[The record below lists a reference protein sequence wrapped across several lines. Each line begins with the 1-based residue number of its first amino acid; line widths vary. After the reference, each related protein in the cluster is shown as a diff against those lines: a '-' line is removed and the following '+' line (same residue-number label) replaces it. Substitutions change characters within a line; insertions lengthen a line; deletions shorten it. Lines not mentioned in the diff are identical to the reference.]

1 MLDSLSCQTIFKL
14 SQYNTIC
21 MNSNLSETISGT
33 KRFKY
38 GSLILV
44 FVLFSN
50 ICFGQLPPELQNPEL
65 VSINRMPM
73 RANAF
78 AFENWA
84 SANGFD
90 KEKSANFLSLNG
102 EWKFNWVQ
110 DPNKR
115 PIGFYESSF
124 DDSKW
129 GLFKIPASWEINGY
143 GLPIYV
149 NQPYD
154 FAGHNLRY
162 GKMNPP
168 YDIPANNNPV
178 GSYRKKIFLPK
189 GFKGKQVFLHV
200 GNAKSCLFVWVN
212 GKKVGYS
219 EDSKLAAEFDITNYL
234 IEGENLIGFQVFR
247 WSDASYLECQDMF
260 RFSGIERDVYLFATN
275 KLNIRDFKIKAE
287 LDQQYENG
295 LLDVKVEV
303 DNYKLEKGYL
313 SKKDSFNIEVQL
325 KDISGKTIFQER
337 TKDFATVLGNYH
349 SFISFKTSIPN
360 VKAWSAESPYLYTL
374 YLILKNKEG
383 DVLEIIPQR
392 VGFKKIEIIG
402 SNFLVNGKRI
412 FLKGVNR
419 HEHHPRNGHVL
430 SKEDMLKDMEM
441 MKKLNINA
449 VRHSHYPP
457 DPYWMELCDIYG
469 LYVVDEA
476 NIESHGL
483 GYDLNTT
490 LGNKSVW
497 KEAHM
502 QRVQR
507 MFERDKNHTSIITW
521 SLGNEAGDGSN
532 FYAAYDWLKMQ
543 TSLPIQYER
552 DIDYGKPNNT
562 PFSEIF
568 CPQYISPDG
577 MLKYA
582 KSNAKLP
589 HIQSEYAHIMGNSL
603 GNFKDYWNVIENN
616 PKLQGGFIW
625 EWIDQSIDTV
635 KNGKRIKAYGGDFPL
650 EGPVDENLSDNN
662 FCVKGVVDAYRNLTP
677 MAMEVKQVYQNI
689 KTKFDGINRIVIK
702 NGFFFKSLNN
712 VYLRWALQEN
722 GLVKET
728 GKLEAIHIEPQEEQ
742 SFLIATNFKR
752 NASKEYQLN
761 IYYALK
767 TAEPFLSQDYLI
779 ASEQFLLNELQ
790 ANNSTPSFKNG
801 LSVSKSNQI
810 LQIKG
815 RSFSVKFDIEKGLL
829 NSYLKNGDE
838 IIQSGPIPSFW
849 RAPTD
854 NDIGAGFN
862 KSLRIWRNIYES
874 SSAVEHS
881 ISSIDNG
888 LIKVVFTK
896 TLLNGDAKHRQV
908 YSIYSDGSI
917 QVENMFEAIKGKYPL
932 LLRAGNDLTISG
944 DFANINWY
952 GRGPGENYW
961 DRKTNTFIGQY
972 TQTIDEQYYP
982 YARPQESGNHTEVR
996 WVSFSNSTG
1005 RKIKFIYNDSLLSF
1019 SALPYHLNDLDPEM
1033 NKKQYQSGELIKRP
1047 EIYLHI
1053 DLNQTGLQGM
1063 DSWGAWP
1070 LEKYRV
1076 PFKNYAYSYWIKF
1089 D

>member
-1 MLDSLSCQTIFKL
+1 
-14 SQYNTIC
+14 
-21 MNSNLSETISGT
+21 MNSVLSGT
-33 KRFKY
+33 NSGTIQFKY
-38 GSLILV
+38 GLSILF
-44 FVLFSN
+44 FVLVSSN
-50 ICFGQLPPELQNPEL
+50 CVGQLPPELQNPEL
-65 VSINRMPM
+65 VSVNRMPM

-78 AFENWA
+78 AFENWNT
-84 SANGFD
+84 ANKFE
-90 KEKSANFLSLNG
+90 KEQSANFFSLNG
-102 EWKFNWVQ
+102 DWKFNWVQ

-115 PIGFYESSF
+115 PVDFFESSF

-129 GLFKIPASWEINGY
+129 GLFKIPASWEVNGY

-162 GKMNPP
+162 NKMNPP

-189 GFKGKQVFLHV
+189 GFNGKQVFLHV

-234 IEGENLIGFQVFR
+234 IEGENLIAFQVFR

-275 KLNIRDFKIKAE
+275 KLNIRDIKINAS
-287 LDQQYENG
+287 LDQSYKNG
-295 LLDVKVEV
+295 LLDIKIEV

-313 SKKDSFNIEVQL
+313 SKKDSFNIELQL
-325 KDISGKTIFQER
+325 KDGTGKIIFQDQ
-337 TKDFATVLGNYH
+337 TKEYGTVLGNYK
-349 SFISFKTSIPN
+349 SIVSFKSGIPS
-360 VKAWSAESPYLYTL
+360 VKSWSAETPYLYTL
-374 YLILKNKEG
+374 YLILKNKGGE
-383 DVLEIIPQR
+383 VLEIIPQR
-392 VGFKKIEIIG
+392 IGFKKIEIIG
-402 SNFLVNGKRI
+402 ADFLVNGKRI

-507 MFERDKNHTSIITW
+507 MFERDKNHTAVITW

-677 MAMEVKQVYQNI
+677 MALEVKQVYQNI
-689 KTKFDGINRIVIK
+689 KTNFDGINRIVIK
-702 NGFFFKSLNN
+702 NGFFFRPLNN

-728 GKLEAIHIEPQEEQ
+728 GKIEAIHIEPQEEQ

-752 NASKEYQLN
+752 NANKEYQLN

-767 TAEPFLSQDYLI
+767 TEEPFLNQDYII

-790 ANNSTPSFKNG
+790 ANNSTPTFKNG

-815 RSFSVKFDIEKGLL
+815 RSFSVKFDIEKGVL
-829 NSYLKNGDE
+829 NSYIMNGDE

-874 SSAVEHS
+874 TSALEYS
-881 ISSIDNG
+881 ISSIDKG
-888 LIKVVFTK
+888 LIKVFFTK
-896 TLLNGDAKHRQV
+896 TLLNGDAKHRQI

-917 QVENMFEAIKGKYPL
+917 QVENMFEAVKGKYPL

-961 DRKTNTFIGQY
+961 DRKTNTYIGQY
-972 TQTIDEQYYP
+972 TQTVDEQYYP

-996 WVSFSNSTG
+996 WVSFSNSKG

-1033 NKKQYQSGELIKRP
+1033 NKKQYHSGELIKRP
-1047 EIYLHI
+1047 EIYLHM

-1076 PFKNYAYSYWIKF
+1076 PFKNYTYSYWIKF

>member
-1 MLDSLSCQTIFKL
+1 M
-14 SQYNTIC
+14 
-21 MNSNLSETISGT
+21 
-33 KRFKY
+33 
-38 GSLILV
+38 
-44 FVLFSN
+44 
-50 ICFGQLPPELQNPEL
+50 
-65 VSINRMPM
+65 
-73 RANAF
+73 
-78 AFENWA
+78 
-84 SANGFD
+84 
-90 KEKSANFLSLNG
+90 
-102 EWKFNWVQ
+102 
-110 DPNKR
+110 
-115 PIGFYESSF
+115 
-124 DDSKW
+124 
-129 GLFKIPASWEINGY
+129 
-143 GLPIYV
+143 
-149 NQPYD
+149 
-154 FAGHNLRY
+154 
-162 GKMNPP
+162 
-168 YDIPANNNPV
+168 
-178 GSYRKKIFLPK
+178 
-189 GFKGKQVFLHV
+189 HV

-219 EDSKLAAEFDITNYL
+219 EDSKLAAEFDITGYL
-234 IEGENLIGFQVFR
+234 KEGENLIAFQVFR

-260 RFSGIERDVYLFATN
+260 RFSGIEREVYLFATN

-295 LLDVKVEV
+295 LLDIKVEV

-313 SKKDSFNIEVQL
+313 SKKDSFNIEVLL

-374 YLILKNKEG
+374 YLILKNKDG

-457 DPYWMELCDIYG
+457 DPYWMELCDKYG

-483 GYDLNTT
+483 GYDLSVT
-490 LGNKSVW
+490 LGNKSIW

-507 MFERDKNHTSIITW
+507 MYERDKNHTSVITW

-532 FYAAYDWLKMQ
+532 FYTAFDWLKMQ

-582 KSNAKLP
+582 KSNAELP

-603 GNFKDYWNVIENN
+603 GNFKDYWKIIENN

-677 MAMEVKQVYQNI
+677 MALEVKQVYQNI
-689 KTKFDGINRIVIK
+689 KTSYQGNNQILIK

-728 GKLEAIHIEPQEEQ
+728 GKIEAIHIEPQEEH

-752 NASKEYQLN
+752 NA
-761 IYYALK
+761 
-767 TAEPFLSQDYLI
+767 
-779 ASEQFLLNELQ
+779 
-790 ANNSTPSFKNG
+790 
-801 LSVSKSNQI
+801 
-810 LQIKG
+810 
-815 RSFSVKFDIEKGLL
+815 
-829 NSYLKNGDE
+829 
-838 IIQSGPIPSFW
+838 
-849 RAPTD
+849 
-854 NDIGAGFN
+854 N
-862 KSLRIWRNIYES
+862 KLY
-874 SSAVEHS
+874 
-881 ISSIDNG
+881 
-888 LIKVVFTK
+888 K
-896 TLLNGDAKHRQV
+896 
-908 YSIYSDGSI
+908 
-917 QVENMFEAIKGKYPL
+917 
-932 LLRAGNDLTISG
+932 
-944 DFANINWY
+944 
-952 GRGPGENYW
+952 
-961 DRKTNTFIGQY
+961 
-972 TQTIDEQYYP
+972 
-982 YARPQESGNHTEVR
+982 
-996 WVSFSNSTG
+996 
-1005 RKIKFIYNDSLLSF
+1005 
-1019 SALPYHLNDLDPEM
+1019 
-1033 NKKQYQSGELIKRP
+1033 
-1047 EIYLHI
+1047 
-1053 DLNQTGLQGM
+1053 
-1063 DSWGAWP
+1063 
-1070 LEKYRV
+1070 
-1076 PFKNYAYSYWIKF
+1076 
-1089 D
+1089 

>member
-1 MLDSLSCQTIFKL
+1 MSAYIFYAMTCVLRSMHLAILRFQSVVFLLFLSNYAIA
-14 SQYNTIC
+14 
-21 MNSNLSETISGT
+21 
-33 KRFKY
+33 
-38 GSLILV
+38 
-44 FVLFSN
+44 
-50 ICFGQLPPELQNPEL
+50 QLPPELENPET
-65 VSINRMPM
+65 VSYNRMPM

-78 AFENWA
+78 AFENWIT
-84 SANGFD
+84 ANSFD
-90 KEKSANFLSLNG
+90 KEKSANYFSLNG

-110 DPNKR
+110 NPNMR
-115 PIGFYESSF
+115 PDRFYEN
-124 DDSKW
+124 DYNDKDW
-129 GLFKIPASWEINGY
+129 GLFKIPASWEVNGY

-154 FAGHNLRY
+154 FAGHRLRY
-162 GKMNPP
+162 NKMNPP

-178 GSYRKKIFLPK
+178 GSYRKKIILPK

-219 EDSKLAAEFDITNYL
+219 EDSKLAAEFDITSYL
-234 IEGENLIGFQVFR
+234 KEGENLIAFQVFR

-275 KLNIRDFKIKAE
+275 KLNIRDFKINAG
-287 LDQQYENG
+287 LDQQYING
-295 LLDVKVEV
+295 ELAISLEV
-303 DNYKLEKGYL
+303 DNYKSEKGYL
-313 SKKDSFNIEVQL
+313 SKKDSFQVEVQL
-325 KDISGKTIFQER
+325 KDALGNIVYQDR
-337 TKDFATVLGNYH
+337 TKEFETVLGNYH
-349 SFISFKTSIPN
+349 SIVSFKTTIANIKS
-360 VKAWSAESPYLYTL
+360 WSAEAPYLYTL

-383 DVLEIIPQR
+383 DILEIIPQR
-392 VGFKKIEIIG
+392 VGFKKIEING
-402 SNFLVNGKRI
+402 ADFLVNGKRV
-412 FLKGVNR
+412 FFKGVNR

-457 DPYWMELCDIYG
+457 DPYWMQLCDIYG

-483 GYDLNTT
+483 GYDLSVT
-490 LGNKSVW
+490 LGNKPIW

-507 MFERDKNHTSIITW
+507 MYERDKNHTAVVTW

-532 FYAAYDWLKMQ
+532 FYAAYDWLKKQ
-543 TSLPIQYER
+543 TNLPIQYER

-562 PFSEIF
+562 PFSQIF
-568 CPQYISPDG
+568 CPQYIAPAD

-582 KSNAKLP
+582 QSNAKLP

-603 GNFKDYWNVIENN
+603 GNFKDYWDIIENN

-625 EWIDQSIDTV
+625 EWIDQSIDTI

-650 EGPVDENLSDNN
+650 EGPVDENISDNN

-677 MAMEVKQVYQNI
+677 MALEVKQVYQNI
-689 KTKFDGINRIVIK
+689 KTIWQGNNTIAIK
-702 NGFFFKSLNN
+702 NGFFFKPLDNI
-712 VYLRWALQEN
+712 YLYWALQEN
-722 GLVKET
+722 GVIKET
-728 GKLEAIHIEPQEEQ
+728 GKIESIQLAPQQEKQ
-742 SFLIATNFKR
+742 FLIATKFKQK
-752 NASKEYQLN
+752 ADKEYQLN

-767 TAEPFLSQDYLI
+767 QEEPFLAKDYVI
-779 ASEQFLLNELQ
+779 ASEQFLLNELP
-790 ANNSTPSFKNG
+790 AKNSIPSLKQSLKLNQ
-801 LSVSKSNQI
+801 SNQMA
-810 LQIKG
+810 QIKG
-815 RSFSVKFDIEKGLL
+815 SSFTVEFDLAKGKLL
-829 NSYLKNGDE
+829 RYTKNGDE
-838 IIQSGPIPSFW
+838 VIESGPVPSFW

-862 KSLRIWRNIYES
+862 QRLRIWRNLYDSTPNLAYTILP
-874 SSAVEHS
+874 
-881 ISSIDNG
+881 INKG
-888 LIKVVFTK
+888 LIKVSFTK
-896 TLLNGDAKHRQV
+896 TLLSGDAKYIQV
-908 YSIYSDGSI
+908 YSIYGDGSI
-917 QVENMFEAIKGKYPL
+917 KVENNFEAIKGKYPL
-932 LLRAGNDLTISG
+932 LLRAGNDITIAG
-944 DFANINWY
+944 DFKNINWY

-996 WVSFSNSTG
+996 WVSFSNAKG
-1005 RKIKFIYNDSLLSF
+1005 RKINFVFNDSLLNF

-1033 NKKQYQSGELIKRP
+1033 NKKQYHSGELVKRP
-1047 EIYLHI
+1047 EIYLHM

-1089 D
+1089 E

>member
-1 MLDSLSCQTIFKL
+1 MFIDSRRKRLTINQFKIAL
-14 SQYNTIC
+14 A
-21 MNSNLSETISGT
+21 
-33 KRFKY
+33 
-38 GSLILV
+38 
-44 FVLFSN
+44 LFSFLFFAN
-50 ICFGQLPPELQNPEL
+50 CCFAQLPPELENPEL
-65 VSINRMPM
+65 VSFNRMPM

-78 AFENWA
+78 AFENWERA
-84 SANGFD
+84 SGFE
-90 KEKSANFLSLNG
+90 KEKSANYYSLNG
-102 EWKFNWVQ
+102 DWKFNWVQ

-115 PIGFYESSF
+115 PIGFHENSF

-129 GLFKIPASWEINGY
+129 GLFQIPASWEVNGY

-162 GKMNPP
+162 NKMNPP

-178 GSYRKKIFLPK
+178 GSYRKKIILPK

-200 GNAKSCLFVWVN
+200 GSAKSCLFVWVN

-219 EDSKLAAEFDITNYL
+219 EDSKLSAEFDITNYL
-234 IEGENLIGFQVFR
+234 KEGENLIAFQVYR

-260 RFSGIERDVYLFATN
+260 RFSGIERSVYLFATN
-275 KLNIRDFKIKAE
+275 KLNISNFKINAD
-287 LDQQYENG
+287 LDHKYENG
-295 LLDVKVEV
+295 ELDVKVEV
-303 DNYKLEKGYL
+303 NNYKSEKGYL
-313 SKKDSFNIEVQL
+313 SKKDSFNVEIQL
-325 KDISGKTIFQER
+325 KDANGNIVYQNQ
-337 TKDFATVLGNYH
+337 TKDFATVLGNYA
-349 SFISFKTSIPN
+349 STVTFKTTIAK
-360 VKAWSAESPYLYTL
+360 VKTWSAETPYLYSL

-383 DVLEIIPQR
+383 EMVEIVPQHI
-392 VGFKKIEIIG
+392 GFKKIEIIG
-402 SNFLVNGKRI
+402 ADFLVNGKRI

-457 DPYWMELCDIYG
+457 DPYWMELCDKYG

-483 GYDLNTT
+483 GYDLNIT
-490 LGNKSVW
+490 LGNKLIW
-497 KEAHM
+497 KEAHL
-502 QRVQR
+502 QRIQR
-507 MFERDKNHTSIITW
+507 MYERDKNHTAVVTW

-532 FYAAYDWLKMQ
+532 FYAAYDWLKEQ
-543 TSLPIQYER
+543 TKLPIQYER

-603 GNFKDYWNVIENN
+603 GNFKDYWNIIENN

-677 MAMEVKQVYQNI
+677 MALEVKQVYQNI
-689 KTKFDGINRIVIK
+689 KTFWKGNNRIVIK
-702 NGFFFKSLNN
+702 NGFFFKNLDNI
-712 VYLRWALQEN
+712 YLHWALQEN
-722 GLVKET
+722 GVIKET
-728 GKLEAIHIEPQEEQ
+728 GKMETIQLEPQQEQ
-742 SFLIATNFKR
+742 SFLIAI
-752 NASKEYQLN
+752 NAKHKADKEYQLN

-767 TAEPFLSQDYLI
+767 NEEPFLHKDYTV
-779 ASEQFLLNELQ
+779 AAEQFLLNEVQ
-790 ANNSTPSFKNG
+790 AKNSISSLTQSLKLTQTNQMAQING
-801 LSVSKSNQI
+801 K
-810 LQIKG
+810 
-815 RSFSVKFDIEKGLL
+815 SFSVQFDLEKGKLMR
-829 NSYLKNGDE
+829 YAKNGEE
-838 IIQSGPIPSFW
+838 IIESGPVPSFW

-862 KSLRIWRNIYES
+862 QRLRIWRNAYDS
-874 SSAVEHS
+874 SSSLVYSVLPIEK
-881 ISSIDNG
+881 G
-888 LIKVVFTK
+888 LIKIRFIK
-896 TLLNGDAKHRQV
+896 TLLNGDAKHMQE
-908 YSIYSDGSI
+908 YSIYGDGSI
-917 QVENMFEAIKGKYPL
+917 KVENSFEAIKGKYPL
-932 LLRAGNDLTISG
+932 LLRAGNDLTIAG
-944 DFANINWY
+944 DFKNINWY

-972 TQTIDEQYYP
+972 AQTIEEQYYP

-996 WVSFSNSTG
+996 WVSFSNSKG
-1005 RKIKFIYNDSLLSF
+1005 RKIRFIYNDSLLSY
-1019 SALPYHLNDLDPEM
+1019 SALPYHLNDLDPEV
-1033 NKKQYQSGELIKRP
+1033 NKKQYHSGELIKRP

-1070 LEKYRV
+1070 LEKYRI

>member
-1 MLDSLSCQTIFKL
+1 MFNVIIKIEWPVNSFKWVV
-14 SQYNTIC
+14 S
-21 MNSNLSETISGT
+21 
-33 KRFKY
+33 
-38 GSLILV
+38 ILTV
-44 FVLFSN
+44 GLFAN
-50 ICFGQLPPELQNPEL
+50 NGVAQLPPELENPET
-65 VSINRMPM
+65 VSFNRMPM
-73 RANAF
+73 RADAF

-84 SANGFD
+84 SANSFD
-90 KEKSANFLSLNG
+90 KEKSANFFSLNG
-102 EWKFNWVQ
+102 EWKFHWVQ

-115 PIGFYESSF
+115 PNRFYENDF
-124 DDSKW
+124 DDNQW
-129 GLFKIPASWEINGY
+129 GLFKIPASWEVNGY

-162 GKMNPP
+162 NKMNPP
-168 YDIPANNNPV
+168 FDIPANNNPV

-219 EDSKLAAEFDITNYL
+219 EDSKLAAEFDITSYL
-234 IEGENLIGFQVFR
+234 KEGENLIAFQVFR

-275 KLNIRDFKIKAE
+275 KLNIRDFKINAG
-287 LDQQYENG
+287 LDRQYENG
-295 LLDVKVEV
+295 ELDITVEV
-303 DNYKLEKGYL
+303 DSYKSEKGYL
-313 SKKDSFNIEVQL
+313 SKKDSFQVEVQM
-325 KDISGKTIFQER
+325 KDASGVMVFQDQ
-337 TKDFATVLGNYH
+337 TKGFATVLGNYK
-349 SFISFKTSIPN
+349 STVSFKSIIAK
-360 VKAWSAESPYLYTL
+360 VKSWTAETPYLYSL

-383 DVLEIIPQR
+383 EILEIIPQR
-392 VGFKKIEIIG
+392 VGFKKIEIVG
-402 SNFLVNGKRI
+402 ADFLVNGKRV

-483 GYDLNTT
+483 GYDLSVT
-490 LGNKSVW
+490 LGNKMLW

-502 QRVQR
+502 QRIQR
-507 MFERDKNHTSIITW
+507 MFERDKNHTAIVTW

-532 FYAAYDWLKMQ
+532 FYAAYEWLRMQ
-543 TSLPIQYER
+543 TELPIQYER

-568 CPQYISPDG
+568 CPQYISPMD

-603 GNFKDYWNVIENN
+603 GNFKDYWNIIENN

-625 EWIDQSIDTV
+625 EWIDQSIDTI

-677 MAMEVKQVYQNI
+677 MALEVKQVYQNI
-689 KTKFDGINRIVIK
+689 KTTWQGNNTVAIK
-702 NGFFFKSLNN
+702 NGFFFKKLENI
-712 VYLRWALQEN
+712 YLHWALQEN
-722 GLVKET
+722 GIIKEQ
-728 GKLEAIHIEPQEEQ
+728 GKIETIDLAPQQENT
-742 SFLIATNFKR
+742 FIIATHFKR
-752 NASKEYQLN
+752 KPDKEYQLT

-767 TAEPFLSQDYLI
+767 NEEPFLSKDYI
-779 ASEQFLLNELQ
+779 ISAEQFLLNELQ
-790 ANNSTPSFKNG
+790 ANNQPPATKKG
-801 LSVSKSNQI
+801 LSFSKLNKYVQVN
-810 LQIKG
+810 G
-815 RSFSVKFDIEKGLL
+815 HSFSIQFDIEKGVLS
-829 NSYLKNGDE
+829 SYIKKGDQ

-862 KSLRIWRNIYES
+862 KTLRMWRNAYDS
-874 SSAVEHS
+874 SKAMTYTVEP
-881 ISSIDNG
+881 IDKG
-888 LIKVVFTK
+888 LIKISFTK
-896 TLLNGDAKHRQV
+896 TLLNGDAKHLQV
-908 YSIYSDGSI
+908 YSIYSDGSLKI
-917 QVENMFEAIKGKYPL
+917 ENEFEAIKGKYPL
-932 LLRAGNDLTISG
+932 LLRAGNDLTVAGNFS
-944 DFANINWY
+944 NINWY

-996 WVSFSNSTG
+996 WVSLSNSKG
-1005 RKIKFIYNDSLLSF
+1005 RSIKFIYNDHLLSF
-1019 SALPYHLNDLDPEM
+1019 AALPYHLNDLDPTI
-1033 NKKQYQSGELIKRP
+1033 NKKQFHSGELVKRP